1 MTKEAD
7 REEIFRARGGIL
19 ILATTLG
26 TGTRDIYIGGD
37 GLIEYVGTG
46 GKARYGR
53 DATVTLDGRN
63 RLVLPGL
70 VNTHTHAAMTL
81 LRGFAD
87 DMPLQEWLSQKIWPL
102 EAHLTGED
110 VYRGTRLACLEMIR
124 SGTTAFND
132 MYFHMEDAAR
142 AVSEAGIRATLAYGF
157 LDMGDS
163 AKREKECRA
172 AEALVHHVKG
182 LRNPRIRAAVGP
194 HAVYTVSPEGLGW
207 CAEFA
212 RDQGIGI
219 HVHLAETE
227 QEVRECVAAR
237 GVRPAEHLDR
247 CGCLT
252 PRTVAA
258 HCCWLDREECGL
270 LAERGTAASH
280 NPTSNMKL
288 AVGRAMPYHWMR
300 EAGTRV
306 TLGTDGSASNN
317 SLDMFGAMKDA
328 ALLQKFFWNQQTL
341 LPAVEALAMATEA
354 GAGALGIGPG
364 RIEAGAPAD
373 LILVSTHTADLI
385 PLHHPASNLVYACTG
400 GSVQTVI
407 CDGRVLMHDRVVPGE
422 EEVLEGAA
430 KAARELV
437 GRSRL

>member
-1 MTKEAD
+1 MTTESD
-7 REEIFRARGGIL
+7 REEVFRARGGIL
-19 ILATTLG
+19 ILAAALG
-26 TGTRDIYIGGD
+26 SETRDIYIGGD
-37 GLIEYVGTG
+37 GLIDYVGTG

-53 DATVTLDGRN
+53 DAAVTLDGGHH
-63 RLVLPGL
+63 LVLPGL

-81 LRGFAD
+81 LRGYAD
-87 DMPLQEWLSQKIWPL
+87 DMPLQEWLSRKIWPL

-132 MYFHMEDAAR
+132 MDFHMEDAAR
-142 AVSEAGIRATLAYGF
+142 AVAGAGIRATLSYGF
-157 LDMGDS
+157 LDHGDPG
-163 AKREKECRA
+163 KRERECRA
-172 AEALVHHVKG
+172 TEALVRHVKG

-194 HAVYTVSPEGLGW
+194 HAVYTVSPEGLQW

-212 RDQGIGI
+212 RREGIGI

-227 QEVRECVAAR
+227 QEVRECTASR
-237 GVRPAEHLDR
+237 GVRPAAHLDR

-252 PRTVAA
+252 PRTIAA
-258 HCCWLDREECGL
+258 HCCWLDREECSL
-270 LAERGTAASH
+270 LAERGTSASH

-288 AVGRAMPYHWMR
+288 AVGRAMPFHWMR
-300 EAGTRV
+300 EAGARV

-328 ALLQKFFWNQQTL
+328 ALIQKFFWNQQTL
-341 LPAVEALAMATEA
+341 LPATEALALATEA
-354 GAGALGIGPG
+354 GAGALGIGTG

-373 LILVSTHTADLI
+373 LILVSTRSADLT
-385 PLHHPASNLVYACTG
+385 PLHHPASTLVYACTG

-407 CDGRVLMHDRVVPGE
+407 CEGRVLMHERVVPGE
-422 EEVLEGAA
+422 QEVLEDAE
-430 KAARELV
+430 KAARDLV
-437 GRSRL
+437 RRSQS